1 MNSVI
6 IKGRLTA
13 DPELKYTQ
21 TNNTA
26 VASFSVAV
34 NRRFA
39 QEGQQDTD
47 FFNVTAWSKTGEFV
61 SKYFKKGQEILVQ
74 GRLQQRSWETE
85 SGEKRYAV
93 DIVAEQVEFCGSK
106 AQNSETT
113 PESNPQPENVNGVP
127 VNIINGSQ
135 DDLPF

>member
-1 MNSVI
+1 MNSII

-21 TNNTA
+21 SNTA
-26 VASFSVAV
+26 VTSFSVAV

-47 FFNVTAWSKTGEFV
+47 FFNVTAWSKTAEFIT
-61 SKYFKKGQEILVQ
+61 KYFTKGQEILIQ

-106 AQNSETT
+106 KDNSSEG
-113 PESNPQPENVNGVP
+113 EPENVNQAELE
-127 VNIINGSQ
+127 VNVVNKS
-135 DDLPF
+135 DDGLPF

>member
-1 MNSVI
+1 MNSII
-6 IKGRLTA
+6 IKSRLTA

-21 TNNTA
+21 NNTA
-26 VASFSVAV
+26 VTSFSVAV
-34 NRRFA
+34 NRRFV

-47 FFNVTAWSKTGEFV
+47 FFNVTAWSKTAEFIT
-61 SKYFKKGQEILVQ
+61 KYFKKGQEILIQ

-106 AQNSETT
+106 SD
-113 PESNPQPENVNGVP
+113 SSNVNLSDLEVKE
-127 VNIINGSQ
+127 VTEENKV
-135 DDLPF
+135 DELPF

>member
-1 MNSVI
+1 MNSII

-13 DPELKYTQ
+13 DPELKFTQ

-26 VASFSVAV
+26 YCGFSVAV
-34 NRRFA
+34 NRRFV

-47 FFNVTAWSKTGEFV
+47 FFNVTAWSKTAEFI
-61 SKYFKKGQEILVQ
+61 SKYFTKGQEILIQ
-74 GRLQQRSWETE
+74 GRLQQRTWETE
-85 SGEKRYAV
+85 NGEKRHAV

-106 AQNSETT
+106 KDNSSEG
-113 PESNPQPENVNGVP
+113 EPENVNQAELEVKTVDG
-127 VNIINGSQ
+127 NG

>member
-1 MNSVI
+1 MNSII

-21 TNNTA
+21 SNTA
-26 VASFSVAV
+26 VTSFSVAV
-34 NRRFA
+34 NRRFV

-47 FFNVTAWSKTGEFV
+47 FFNVTAWSKTAEFIT
-61 SKYFKKGQEILVQ
+61 KYFKKGQEILIQ
-74 GRLQQRSWETE
+74 GRLQQHSWETE

-106 AQNSETT
+106 SQSEG
-113 PESNPQPENVNGVP
+113 EPENVNQAELEVKTVDG
-127 VNIINGSQ
+127 NG

>member
-1 MNSVI
+1 MNSTI

-26 VASFSVAV
+26 YCGFSVAV

-47 FFNVTAWSKTGEFV
+47 FFNVTAWGKTAEFV
-61 SKYFKKGQEILVQ
+61 SKYFTKGQEILIQ
-74 GRLQQRSWETE
+74 GRLQQRTWETE
-85 SGEKRYAV
+85 AGEKRHAV

-106 AQNSETT
+106 KDNSNDDE
-113 PESNPQPENVNGVP
+113 PANVNQAELDVKTVDG
-127 VNIINGSQ
+127 NG

>member
-1 MNSVI
+1 MNSII

-21 TNNTA
+21 SNTA
-26 VASFSVAV
+26 VTSFSVAV
-34 NRRFA
+34 NRRFV

-47 FFNVTAWSKTGEFV
+47 FFNVTAWSKTAEFIT
-61 SKYFKKGQEILVQ
+61 KYFKKGQEILIQ

-106 AQNSETT
+106 KDNSSED
-113 PESNPQPENVNGVP
+113 EPENVNQAELD
-127 VNIINGSQ
+127 VNVKNEGS

>member
-1 MNSVI
+1 MNSII

-21 TNNTA
+21 SNTA
-26 VASFSVAV
+26 VTSFSVAV

-39 QEGQQDTD
+39 QEGQPDTD
-47 FFNVTAWSKTGEFV
+47 FFNVTAWSKTAEFIT
-61 SKYFKKGQEILVQ
+61 KYFKKGQEILIQ

-85 SGEKRYAV
+85 TGEKRYAV

-106 AQNSETT
+106 AQTEA
-113 PESNPQPENVNGVP
+113 EPENVNQAELD
-127 VNIINGSQ
+127 VNVKNEGS
-135 DDLPF
+135 DSLPF

>member
-1 MNSVI
+1 MNSII

-21 TNNTA
+21 SNTA
-26 VASFSVAV
+26 VTSFSVAV

-47 FFNVTAWSKTGEFV
+47 FFNVTAWSKTAEFIT
-61 SKYFKKGQEILVQ
+61 KYFTKGQEILIQ

-106 AQNSETT
+106 KDNSSEG
-113 PESNPQPENVNGVP
+113 EPENVNQAELD
-127 VNIINGSQ
+127 VNVKNEGS

>member
-1 MNSVI
+1 MNSII

-13 DPELKYTQ
+13 DPELKFTQ

-26 VASFSVAV
+26 YCGFSVAV
-34 NRRFA
+34 NRRFV

-47 FFNVTAWSKTGEFV
+47 FFNVTAWSKTAEFI
-61 SKYFKKGQEILVQ
+61 SKYFTKGQEILIQ

-106 AQNSETT
+106 KDNSSEG
-113 PESNPQPENVNGVP
+113 EPENVNQAELEVKTVDG
-127 VNIINGSQ
+127 NG

>member
-74 GRLQQRSWETE
+74 GRLQQRSWETD

-106 AQNSETT
+106 AQNSEGNTEAPVSNQMPEGTT
-113 PESNPQPENVNGVP
+113 VIDNKS
-127 VNIINGSQ
+127 

>member
-1 MNSVI
+1 MNSII

-21 TNNTA
+21 SNTA
-26 VASFSVAV
+26 VTSFGVAV

-47 FFNVTAWSKTGEFV
+47 FFNVTAWNKTAEFIT
-61 SKYFKKGQEILVQ
+61 KYFKKGQEILIQ
-74 GRLQQRSWETE
+74 GRLQQRTWETE

-106 AQNSETT
+106 KDNSSEG
-113 PESNPQPENVNGVP
+113 EPENVNQAELD
-127 VNIINGSQ
+127 VNVKNEGS